1 VKTKQDYFWGL
12 DGARLFYQLY
22 EPNVQA
28 RATVIVVHGHGDH
41 SGGLVR
47 VCEKLTENGYIA
59 CALDLRGHGK
69 SPGTRGYIRS
79 WGQFRGDLHA
89 FRERVDQL
97 YPKLPRFILS
107 HSLGGVISIDYCLHH
122 GKGIQ
127 GLIAIAPAIS
137 YKVKFVERLF
147 VSLVGLIKSDL
158 MIVKKGKPSLLTQD
172 KIILEKL
179 NADQLRH
186 TIVTPGLGRG
196 LIKIVPQILKKA
208 GKIQTPF
215 LMQIGMDD
223 VVTPPSKLRNFFEVV
238 GSSDKEMIEY
248 KNTRHRPFDD
258 LIREQF
264 FEDLFS
270 WLDKHG

>member
-1 VKTKQDYFWGL
+1 MKTKQDYFLGV

-22 EPNVQA
+22 EPNTQA

-41 SGGLVR
+41 SGGLIR

-79 WGQFRGDLHA
+79 WGDFRGDLHA
-89 FRERVDQL
+89 FRKLVDQL
-97 YPKLPRFILS
+97 YPELPLFILS

-122 GKGIQ
+122 GNGIQ

-137 YKVKFVERLF
+137 YEVKFVERLF
-147 VSLVGLIKSDL
+147 VSVVGLIKSDL
-158 MIVKKGKPSLLTQD
+158 IIAKQGNPSLLTQD
-172 KIILEKL
+172 IAILEKL

-196 LIKIVPQILKKA
+196 LIKIVPQILKNA
-208 GKIQTPF
+208 GKLQIPF
-215 LMQIGMDD
+215 LMQIGLDD
-223 VVTPPSKLRNFFEVV
+223 VVTPPSKLKEFFEIV
-238 GSSDKEMIEY
+238 GSADKKKIEY

-258 LIREQF
+258 LNREQF
-264 FEDLFS
+264 FEDLFA
-270 WLDKHG
+270 WLHMHG